1 MLNRRASTSGQT
13 PPARSRHRAAFC
25 AGHMEKISLL
35 LVVVLILG
43 GGTAAS
49 VYATR
54 DAWQSWLRRFNP
66 KTTHDDSSGSRV
78 RRPDR
83 TGDVAYLGNGRAGL
97 GTFSIRVFSPL
108 TRSTLRTDFDLEGE
122 TCCQNR
128 KAFDKFMKG
137 HSRFF
142 REQVMITIRNSH
154 MEDLVD
160 PDLTLLRK
168 KIIARVNRALGYRFL
183 QSVEFDGFALYES
196 VENSSYV
203 PFEPSTDERAAPS
216 SSGKD

>member
-1 MLNRRASTSGQT
+1 MPNRRASTSGQT
-13 PPARSRHRAAFC
+13 PPARSRRWGAFC
-25 AGHMEKISLL
+25 AGHAEKISLL
-35 LVVVLILG
+35 LVVILILG

-54 DAWQSWLRRFNP
+54 DTWQSWLRHFNP

-78 RRPDR
+78 GRAERM
-83 TGDVAYLGNGRAGL
+83 GDVAYLGDGRAGL

-108 TRSTLRTDFDLEGE
+108 TRSTLRTNFDLEGE
-122 TCCQNR
+122 TCCQDR
-128 KAFDKFMKG
+128 EAFDKFMKG

-154 MEDLVD
+154 VEDLLD

-168 KIIARVNRALGYRFL
+168 KIVARVNRTLGYRFL
-183 QSVEFDGFALYES
+183 ESVDFNGFAVYES

-203 PFEPSTDERAAPS
+203 PFGPSTDDQAESS
-216 SSGKD
+216 SSGED